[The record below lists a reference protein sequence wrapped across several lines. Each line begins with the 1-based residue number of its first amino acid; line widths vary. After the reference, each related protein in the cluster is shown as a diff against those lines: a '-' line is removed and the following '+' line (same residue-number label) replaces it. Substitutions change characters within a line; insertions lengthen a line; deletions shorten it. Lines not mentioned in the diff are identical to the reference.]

1 MLNGLV
7 FVILGILLGSG
18 CVFLLKKR
26 IFAGEYAKV
35 AAHQAQLEAHKIQ
48 LEAKNLEEAAR
59 AKKQSMLELKEEFAE
74 WKNEYNRKHNE
85 NINRLNVMEKRLIQK
100 EENLDKRYSNLDN
113 KEKELKKK
121 ERELDIQ
128 EEETAALKI
137 SVNKLYE
144 EQRLMLEKI
153 SGLTVQEAKEMIIKQ
168 YEGEARLESAQK
180 LKLID
185 EELKSKS
192 QQMAKDVISNAVQ
205 RIASE
210 HVVSTSVTVIDLP
223 SDEMKGRIIGRE
235 GRNIRALE
243 TATGVDFIV
252 DDTPEAILVSSF
264 DPIRR
269 EIAKQTIQTLIADGR
284 IHPARIEEIV
294 ERIKG
299 NFDTYL
305 RREGENAVL
314 ELGIKEINPE
324 LYFYLGKLKFR
335 SSFGQNVL
343 EHSKDVAMIAAML
356 AREIG
361 VNVNICKRAG
371 LLHDIGK
378 AIDRETEGTHTS
390 LSVELTKKYGESA
403 AVQDAIASHH
413 MDTEFHSIEA
423 VLIQAADSISAARPG
438 ARREILETYIKRL
451 EKLEELSKSFS
462 GVTKAYALQAGREIR
477 VIVNANELDDNHT
490 FLICKDIARK
500 IQDEMEYP
508 GQIKVSV
515 IREVR
520 AIEYAK

>member
-1 MLNGLV
+1 MFTGVV
-7 FVILGILLGSG
+7 FGILGILLGG
-18 CVFLLKKR
+18 GGLFFLKKQ
-26 IFAGEYAKV
+26 IFAGEYRKV
-35 AAHQAQLEAHKIQ
+35 EAQKSQ
-48 LEAKNLEEAAR
+48 LEAKNLEEMAR
-59 AKKQSMLELKEEFAE
+59 AKKQSMLELKEEFAD

-121 ERELDIQ
+121 ERDLDIQ
-128 EEETAALKI
+128 EEETAVLK
-137 SVNKLYE
+137 SKVNNLYE
-144 EQRLMLEKI
+144 EQRLKLEEI
-153 SGLTVQEAKEMIIKQ
+153 SGLTVQEAKELIIKK

-192 QQMAKDVISNAVQ
+192 LQMAQVVISNAVQ

-210 HVVSTSVTVIDLP
+210 HVVSSSVTVIDLP

-269 EIAKQTIQTLIADGR
+269 EIAKQTIETLIADGR

-451 EKLEELSKSFS
+451 EKLEELSKSFP

-490 FLICKDIARK
+490 FLICKDIAKK

>member
-1 MLNGLV
+1 MLYGIV
-7 FVILGILLGSG
+7 FGILGILLGG
-18 CVFLLKKR
+18 GGIFLLKKR
-26 IFAGEYAKV
+26 ILAVEYRKV
-35 AAHQAQLEAHKIQ
+35 EAYKIQ
-48 LEAKNLEEAAR
+48 LEAKNQEEMAR
-59 AKKQSMLELKEEFAE
+59 SKKQSMLELKEEFAD

-128 EEETAALKI
+128 EEETAALKNK
-137 SVNKLYE
+137 VNKLYE
-144 EQRLMLEKI
+144 EQRLKLEEI
-153 SGLTVQEAKEMIIKQ
+153 SGLTVQEAKDLIIKR
-168 YEGEARLESAQK
+168 YEGEARLDSAQK

-210 HVVSTSVTVIDLP
+210 HVVSSSVTVIDLP

-305 RREGENAVL
+305 RREGENVVL
-314 ELGIKEINPE
+314 ELGLKDINSE

-361 VNVNICKRAG
+361 VNVNVCKRAG

-378 AIDRETEGTHTS
+378 SIDRETEGTHTS
-390 LSVELTKKYGESA
+390 LSVELVKKYGESA

-413 MDTEFHSIEA
+413 MDVEFNSIEA

-451 EKLEELSKSFS
+451 EKLEEVSKSFP

-490 FLICKDIARK
+490 FLICKDIAKK

>member
-1 MLNGLV
+1 MTEIALV
-7 FVILGILLGSG
+7 LIGTLLGG
-18 CVFLLKKR
+18 GAVFLLKKR
-26 IFAGEYAKV
+26 IFAGEFRKV
-35 AAHQAQLEAHKIQ
+35 EAYQKQ
-48 LEAKNLEEAAR
+48 LEAKNREELER
-59 AKKQSMLELKEEFAE
+59 SRKQSQLELKEEFAE
-74 WKNEYNRKHNE
+74 WKNEYNRRQNE
-85 NINRLNVMEKRLIQK
+85 KVNRLNATEKRLILK
-100 EENLDKRYSNLDN
+100 EENLDKRYTNLDN

-121 ERELDIQ
+121 ERDLDLQ
-128 EEETAALKI
+128 EEEIGALKTQ
-137 SVNKLYE
+137 VNQLHE
-144 EQRLMLEKI
+144 EQRLKLEKI
-153 SGLTVQEAKEMIIKQ
+153 SGLTVQEAKDLIIKQ

-180 LKLID
+180 LKQIED
-185 EELKSKS
+185 ELKDKS
-192 QQMAKDVISNAVQ
+192 QLLAKEAISNAVQ
-205 RIASE
+205 RIATE
-210 HVVSTSVTVIDLP
+210 HVVSSSVTVIDLP

-243 TATGVDFIV
+243 NATGVDFIV

-269 EIAKQTIQTLIADGR
+269 EIAKQAIETLIADGR

-294 ERIKG
+294 DRIKG
-299 NFDTYL
+299 NFDNYL
-305 RREGENAVL
+305 RKQGEAAVL
-314 ELGIKEINPE
+314 ELGIRDLNPE

-343 EHSKDVAMIAAML
+343 EHSRDVAWVAAML
-356 AREIG
+356 AREVGANI
-361 VNVNICKRAG
+361 NICKRAG
-371 LLHDIGK
+371 LLHDVGK

-390 LSVELTKKYGESA
+390 LSVELARKFGESA

-413 MDTEFHSIEA
+413 MDTAFNSIEA

-451 EKLEELSKSFS
+451 EKLEELSKSFA
-462 GVTKAYALQAGREIR
+462 GVTKAYALQAGREVR
-477 VIVNANELDDNHT
+477 VIVNANELDDNRT
-490 FLICKDIARK
+490 FLICKDIAKK

>member
-1 MLNGLV
+1 MSEIAFLL
-7 FVILGILLGSG
+7 FGILLGG
-18 CVFLLKKR
+18 GAIFLFKKK
-26 IFAGEYAKV
+26 IFAGEYKKNQV
-35 AAHQAQLEAHKIQ
+35 YKNQLEAR
-48 LEAKNLEEAAR
+48 NLEELER
-59 AKKQSMLELKEEFAE
+59 AKKQSLLELKEEFAE
-74 WKNEYNRKHNE
+74 WKNEYNSRHNE
-85 NINRLNVMEKRLIQK
+85 KINRLNVMEKRLIQK
-100 EENLDKRYSNLDN
+100 EENLDKRYTNLEN

-121 ERELDIQ
+121 ERDLAIQ
-128 EEETAALKI
+128 EEENEAVKS

-144 EQRLMLEKI
+144 EQRLKLEKI
-153 SGLTVQEAKEMIIKQ
+153 SGLSVQEAKELIIKQ
-168 YEGEARLESAQK
+168 YEGEARLESAQR
-180 LKLID
+180 LKLIE
-185 EELKSKS
+185 EELKEKS
-192 QQMAKDVISNAVQ
+192 QQLAKDVISNAVQ

-210 HVVSTSVTVIDLP
+210 HVVSSSVTVIDLP

-243 TATGVDFIV
+243 NATGVDFIV

-269 EIAKQTIQTLIADGR
+269 EMAKQAIETLIADGR
-284 IHPARIEEIV
+284 IHPARIEEV
-294 ERIKG
+294 VDRIKG

-305 RREGENAVL
+305 RKQGEAAVT
-314 ELGIKEINPE
+314 ELGIRDLNTE

-335 SSFGQNVL
+335 TSFGQNVL

-361 VNVNICKRAG
+361 ANVNICKRAG
-371 LLHDIGK
+371 LLHDVGK

-390 LSVELTKKYGESA
+390 LSVDLTKKFGEST

-413 MDTEFHSIEA
+413 MDTEFTSIEA

-451 EKLEELSKSFS
+451 EKLEELSKSFA
-462 GVTKAYALQAGREIR
+462 GVTKAFALQAGREIR
-477 VIVNANELDDNHT
+477 VIVNANELDDNRT
-490 FLICKDIARK
+490 FLICKDIAKK
-500 IQDEMEYP
+500 IQEEMEYP

>member
-1 MLNGLV
+1 MFNGIIL
-7 FVILGILLGSG
+7 VILGILLGG
-18 CVFLLKKR
+18 GGVFLLKKKL
-26 IFAGEYAKV
+26 FAGEYRKV
-35 AAHQAQLEAHKIQ
+35 EANKIQLEAYKIQ
-48 LEAKNLEEAAR
+48 LEAKNLEEMAR
-59 AKKQSMLELKEEFAE
+59 AKKQSILELKEEFAE

-85 NINRLNVMEKRLIQK
+85 NINRLNIMEKRLIQK

-121 ERELDIQ
+121 ERDLDIQ
-128 EEETAALKI
+128 EKETADLKN
-137 SVNKLYE
+137 SVTKLHE
-144 EQRLMLEKI
+144 EQRLKLEKI
-153 SGLTVQEAKEMIIKQ
+153 SGLTVQEAKELIIKQ

-192 QQMAKDVISNAVQ
+192 LQMAKDVISNAVQ

-210 HVVSTSVTVIDLP
+210 HVVSSSVTVIDLP

-269 EIAKQTIQTLIADGR
+269 EIAKQTIETLIADGR

-451 EKLEELSKSFS
+451 EKLEELSKSFA

-477 VIVNANELDDNHT
+477 VIVNANELDDNRT
-490 FLICKDIARK
+490 FLICKDIAKK

>member
-1 MLNGLV
+1 MTEIALV
-7 FVILGILLGSG
+7 LIGTILGGVGI
-18 CVFLLKKR
+18 FLLKRR
-26 IFAGEYAKV
+26 IFSAEYRKV
-35 AAHQAQLEAHKIQ
+35 DIYQKQ
-48 LEAKNLEEAAR
+48 LEAKDREEVER
-59 AKKQSMLELKEEFAE
+59 YKKQAQLDLKEEFSE
-74 WKNEYNRKHNE
+74 WKNEYNRRQNE
-85 NINRLNVMEKRLIQK
+85 KVTRLQVTEKRLIQK
-100 EENLDKRYSNLDN
+100 EENLDKRYTNLDN
-113 KEKELKKK
+113 KEKDLKKK
-121 ERELDIQ
+121 ERDLAI
-128 EEETAALKI
+128 EEEEIVAVKNG
-137 SVNKLYE
+137 VNKLFE
-144 EQRLMLEKI
+144 EQRLKLEKI
-153 SGLTVQEAKEMIIKQ
+153 SGLTVQEAKELIIKQ

-180 LKLID
+180 LKQIE
-185 EELKSKS
+185 EELKEKS
-192 QQMAKDVISNAVQ
+192 QQLAKDVISNAVQ
-205 RIASE
+205 RIATE
-210 HVVSTSVTVIDLP
+210 HVVSSSVTVIDLP

-243 TATGVDFIV
+243 NATGVDFIV

-269 EIAKQTIQTLIADGR
+269 EIAKQTIETLIADGR

-294 ERIKG
+294 DRIKG

-305 RREGENAVL
+305 RKQGEAAVT
-314 ELGIKEINPE
+314 ELGIRDLNPE

-335 SSFGQNVL
+335 TSFGQNVL
-343 EHSKDVAMIAAML
+343 EHSKDVALIAAML

-361 VNVNICKRAG
+361 ANVNICKRAG
-371 LLHDIGK
+371 LLHDVGK

-390 LSVELTKKYGESA
+390 LSVDLTKKFGESA

-413 MDTEFHSIEA
+413 MDTAFTSIEA

-451 EKLEELSKSFS
+451 EKLEELSKSFA

-490 FLICKDIARK
+490 FLICKDIAKK
-500 IQDEMEYP
+500 IQEEMEYP

>member
-1 MLNGLV
+1 MTEIALVLIGIMLGAAAVL
-7 FVILGILLGSG
+7 F
-18 CVFLLKKR
+18 LKKK
-26 IFAGEYAKV
+26 IFAGEYRKV
-35 AAHQAQLEAHKIQ
+35 EAYQKQLDARNREE
-48 LEAKNLEEAAR
+48 LER
-59 AKKQSMLELKEEFAE
+59 TRKQSQLELKEEFSE
-74 WKNEYNRKHNE
+74 WKNEYNRRQNE
-85 NINRLNVMEKRLIQK
+85 KVNRLNVTEKRLIQK
-100 EENLDKRYSNLDN
+100 EENLDKRYTNLDN

-121 ERELDIQ
+121 EHDLDIQ
-128 EEETAALKI
+128 EEEIAALKNQV
-137 SVNKLYE
+137 SQLHE
-144 EQRLMLEKI
+144 EQRLKLEKI
-153 SGLTVQEAKEMIIKQ
+153 SGLTVQEAKDLIIKR

-180 LKLID
+180 LKQIE
-185 EELKSKS
+185 EELKEKS
-192 QQMAKDVISNAVQ
+192 QQLAKEAISNAVQ
-205 RIASE
+205 RIATE
-210 HVVSTSVTVIDLP
+210 HVVSSSVTVIDLP

-243 TATGVDFIV
+243 NATGVDFIV

-269 EIAKQTIQTLIADGR
+269 EMAKQAIETLIADGR

-294 ERIKG
+294 DRIKS
-299 NFDTYL
+299 NFDGYL
-305 RREGENAVL
+305 RKQGEAAVT
-314 ELGIKEINPE
+314 ELGIRDLNPE

-335 SSFGQNVL
+335 TSFGQNVL

-361 VNVNICKRAG
+361 ANVNLCKRAG
-371 LLHDIGK
+371 LLHDVGK

-390 LSVELTKKYGESA
+390 LSVDLTKKFGESS

-413 MDTEFHSIEA
+413 MDTAFTSIEA

-462 GVTKAYALQAGREIR
+462 GVTKAYALQAGREVR
-477 VIVNANELDDNHT
+477 VIINANELDDNRT

>member
-1 MLNGLV
+1 MFNGIV
-7 FVILGILLGSG
+7 FGILGILLGG
-18 CVFLLKKR
+18 VAVFLLKKQ
-26 IFAGEYAKV
+26 IFAGEYRKV
-35 AAHQAQLEAHKIQ
+35 EALKIQ
-48 LEAKNLEEAAR
+48 LETRNQEEMAR
-59 AKKQSMLELKEEFAE
+59 SKKQTMLELKEEFAD
-74 WKNEYNRKHNE
+74 WKNDYNRKHNE

-121 ERELDIQ
+121 ERELDLQ
-128 EEETAALKI
+128 EEETAVLKNK
-137 SVNKLYE
+137 VNKLYE
-144 EQRLMLEKI
+144 EQRLKLEEI
-153 SGLTVQEAKEMIIKQ
+153 SGLTVQEAKELIIKR

-180 LKLID
+180 LKQID

-210 HVVSTSVTVIDLP
+210 HVVSSSVTVIDLP

-269 EIAKQTIQTLIADGR
+269 EIAKQTIETLIADGR

-299 NFDTYL
+299 NFDSYL
-305 RREGENAVL
+305 RREGEHAVV
-314 ELGIKEINPE
+314 ELGLKDISPE

-361 VNVNICKRAG
+361 ANVNVCKRAG

-378 AIDRETEGTHTS
+378 SIDRETEGTHTS
-390 LSVELTKKYGESA
+390 LSVELTRKYGESA

-413 MDTEFHSIEA
+413 MDVEFHSIEA

-451 EKLEELSKSFS
+451 EKLEEVSKSFS

>member
-1 MLNGLV
+1 MFYGIV
-7 FVILGILLGSG
+7 FGILGILLGG
-18 CVFLLKKR
+18 VAVFLLKKQ
-26 IFAGEYAKV
+26 IFAGEYRKI
-35 AAHQAQLEAHKIQ
+35 EALKIQ
-48 LEAKNLEEAAR
+48 LETRNQEEMAR
-59 AKKQSMLELKEEFAE
+59 SKKQTMLEMKEEFAD

-121 ERELDIQ
+121 ERELDLQ
-128 EEETAALKI
+128 EEETAVLKNK
-137 SVNKLYE
+137 VNKLYE
-144 EQRLMLEKI
+144 EQRLKLEQI
-153 SGLTVQEAKEMIIKQ
+153 SGLTVQEAKELIIKR

-180 LKLID
+180 LKQID

-210 HVVSTSVTVIDLP
+210 HVVSSSVTVIDLP

-269 EIAKQTIQTLIADGR
+269 EIAKQTIETLIADGR

-299 NFDTYL
+299 NFDNYL
-305 RREGENAVL
+305 RREGEHAVV
-314 ELGIKEINPE
+314 ELGLKDISPE

-361 VNVNICKRAG
+361 ANVNICKRAG

-378 AIDRETEGTHTS
+378 SIDRETEGTHTS
-390 LSVELTKKYGESA
+390 LSVELTRKYGESA

-413 MDTEFHSIEA
+413 MDVEFHSIEA

-451 EKLEELSKSFS
+451 EKLEEVSKSFS

-490 FLICKDIARK
+490 FLICKDIAKK

>member
-1 MLNGLV
+1 MSEIAFLL
-7 FVILGILLGSG
+7 FGILLGG
-18 CVFLLKKR
+18 GAIFLFKKK
-26 IFAGEYAKV
+26 IFAGEYKKV
-35 AAHQAQLEAHKIQ
+35 QVYKNQLEAR
-48 LEAKNLEEAAR
+48 NLEELER
-59 AKKQSMLELKEEFAE
+59 AKKQSLLELKEEFAE
-74 WKNEYNRKHNE
+74 WKNEYNSRHNE
-85 NINRLNVMEKRLIQK
+85 KINRLNVMEKRLIQK
-100 EENLDKRYSNLDN
+100 EENLDKRYTNLEN
-113 KEKELKKK
+113 TEKELKKK
-121 ERELDIQ
+121 ERDLAIQ
-128 EEETAALKI
+128 EEENAAVKI

-144 EQRLMLEKI
+144 EQRLKLEKI
-153 SGLTVQEAKEMIIKQ
+153 SGLSVQEAKELIIKQ
-168 YEGEARLESAQK
+168 YESEARLESAQR
-180 LKLID
+180 LKLIE
-185 EELKSKS
+185 EELKEKS
-192 QQMAKDVISNAVQ
+192 QQLAKDVISNAVQ
-205 RIASE
+205 RIATE
-210 HVVSTSVTVIDLP
+210 HVVSSSVTVIDLP

-243 TATGVDFIV
+243 NATGVDFIV

-269 EIAKQTIQTLIADGR
+269 EMAKQAIETLIADGR
-284 IHPARIEEIV
+284 IHPARIEEV
-294 ERIKG
+294 VDRIKG

-305 RREGENAVL
+305 RKQGEAAVT
-314 ELGIKEINPE
+314 ELGIRDLNTE

-335 SSFGQNVL
+335 TSFGQNVL

-361 VNVNICKRAG
+361 ANVNICKRAG
-371 LLHDIGK
+371 LLHDVGK

-390 LSVELTKKYGESA
+390 LSVDLTKKFGESQ

-413 MDTEFHSIEA
+413 MDTEFTSIEA

-451 EKLEELSKSFS
+451 EKLEELSKSFP
-462 GVTKAYALQAGREIR
+462 GVTKAFALQAGREVR
-477 VIVNANELDDNHT
+477 VIVNANELDDNRT
-490 FLICKDIARK
+490 FLICKDIAKK
-500 IQDEMEYP
+500 IQEEMEYP

>member
-1 MLNGLV
+1 MSNGIV
-7 FVILGILLGSG
+7 FIILGIILGG
-18 CVFLLKKR
+18 GGVFLLKRK
-26 IFAGEYAKV
+26 IFAGEYGKV
-35 AAHQAQLEAHKIQ
+35 AAQKIQ
-48 LEAKNLEEAAR
+48 LEAKNQEEMAR

-121 ERELDIQ
+121 ERDLNIL
-128 EEETAALKI
+128 EEETAVLKNE
-137 SVNKLYE
+137 VNKLHE
-144 EQRLMLEKI
+144 EQRLKLEKI
-153 SGLTVQEAKEMIIKQ
+153 SGLTVQEAKELIIKQ

-180 LKLID
+180 LKMID

-192 QQMAKDVISNAVQ
+192 LQMAQVVISNAVQ

-210 HVVSTSVTVIDLP
+210 HVVSSSVTVIDLP

-269 EIAKQTIQTLIADGR
+269 EIAKQTIETLIADGR

-299 NFDTYL
+299 NFDAYL
-305 RREGENAVL
+305 RREGENVVT

-490 FLICKDIARK
+490 FLICKDIAKK

>member
-1 MLNGLV
+1 MIDAV
-7 FVILGILLGSG
+7 VLGIVGIVLGAG
-18 CVFLLKKR
+18 AVLLLKRKL
-26 IFAGEYAKV
+26 FAGEYRKLEEYR
-35 AAHQAQLEAHKIQ
+35 AQLEAKGQ
-48 LEAKNLEEAAR
+48 EEAAR
-59 AKKQSMLELKEEFAE
+59 SRKQMLLELKEEFAD

-128 EEETAALKI
+128 EEETAALKNQ
-137 SVNKLYE
+137 VNKLYE
-144 EQRLMLEKI
+144 EQRLKLEEI
-153 SGLTVQEAKEMIIKQ
+153 SGLTVQEAKELIIRR
-168 YEGEARLESAQK
+168 YESEARLESAQK
-180 LKLID
+180 LKQIE

-210 HVVSTSVTVIDLP
+210 HVVSSSVTVIDLP

-299 NFDTYL
+299 NFDNYL
-305 RREGENAVL
+305 RREGESAVV
-314 ELGIKEINPE
+314 ELGLKDINPE

-343 EHSKDVAMIAAML
+343 EHSKDVALIAGML

-361 VNVNICKRAG
+361 VNVNVCKRAG

-378 AIDRETEGTHTS
+378 SIDRETEGTHTS
-390 LSVELTKKYGESA
+390 LSVELAKKYGESA
-403 AVQDAIASHH
+403 AVQDAIAAHH
-413 MDTEFHSIEA
+413 MDVEFHSIEA

-500 IQDEMEYP
+500 IQDQMEYP

>member
-1 MLNGLV
+1 MLNGIV
-7 FVILGILLGSG
+7 FVILGIILGG
-18 CVFLLKKR
+18 GGVFLLKKK

-35 AAHQAQLEAHKIQ
+35 AAHKVQ
-48 LEAKNLEEAAR
+48 LEAKNQEEMAR

-85 NINRLNVMEKRLIQK
+85 NINRLNIMEKRLIQK

-144 EQRLMLEKI
+144 EQRLTLEKI

-210 HVVSTSVTVIDLP
+210 HVVSSSVTVIDLP

-371 LLHDIGK
+371 LLHDVGK

-451 EKLEELSKSFS
+451 EKLEELSKSFA

-490 FLICKDIARK
+490 FLICKDIAKK

>member
-1 MLNGLV
+1 MPEVAFLL
-7 FVILGILLGSG
+7 IGILLGG
-18 CVFLLKKR
+18 GAIFLFKHK
-26 IFAGEYAKV
+26 IFAGEYKKV
-35 AAHQAQLEAHKIQ
+35 QAYKNQLEAR
-48 LEAKNLEEAAR
+48 NLEELER
-59 AKKQSMLELKEEFAE
+59 TKKQSLLELKEEFAE
-74 WKNEYNRKHNE
+74 WKNEYNSRHNE
-85 NINRLNVMEKRLIQK
+85 KINRLNVMEKRLIQK
-100 EENLDKRYSNLDN
+100 EENLDKRYTNLDN

-121 ERELDIQ
+121 ERDLVIQ
-128 EEETAALKI
+128 EEENAAVKS

-144 EQRLMLEKI
+144 EQRLKLEKI
-153 SGLTVQEAKEMIIKQ
+153 SGLSVQEAKELIIKQ
-168 YEGEARLESAQK
+168 YEGEARLEAAQK

-192 QQMAKDVISNAVQ
+192 LQMAKDVISNAVQ

-210 HVVSTSVTVIDLP
+210 HVVSSSVTVIDLP

-269 EIAKQTIQTLIADGR
+269 EIAKQTIETLIADGR

-294 ERIKG
+294 DRIKG
-299 NFDTYL
+299 NFDNYL
-305 RREGENAVL
+305 RKQGEAAVL
-314 ELGIKEINPE
+314 ELGIREINPE

-343 EHSKDVAMIAAML
+343 EHSKDVSMIAAML

-361 VNVNICKRAG
+361 VNVNVCKRAG

-413 MDTEFHSIEA
+413 MDTEFTSIEA

-477 VIVNANELDDNHT
+477 VIVNANELDDNRT
-490 FLICKDIARK
+490 FLICKDIAKK

>member
-1 MLNGLV
+1 MSEIAFLLFGI
-7 FVILGILLGSG
+7 ILGGGAI
-18 CVFLLKKR
+18 FLLKKK
-26 IFAGEYAKV
+26 IFAGEYKKV
-35 AAHQAQLEAHKIQ
+35 QLHKSQLEAR
-48 LEAKNLEEAAR
+48 NLEELER
-59 AKKQSMLELKEEFAE
+59 AKKQTLLELKEEFAE
-74 WKNEYNRKHNE
+74 WKNEYNRRHNE
-85 NINRLNVMEKRLIQK
+85 KINRLNVMEKRLIQK
-100 EENLDKRYSNLDN
+100 EENLDKRYNNLEN

-121 ERELDIQ
+121 ERDLAIQ
-128 EEETAALKI
+128 EEENAAVKS

-144 EQRLMLEKI
+144 EQRLKLEKI
-153 SGLTVQEAKEMIIKQ
+153 SGLSVQEAKEMIIKQ

-180 LKLID
+180 LKLIE
-185 EELKSKS
+185 EELKEKS
-192 QQMAKDVISNAVQ
+192 QQLAKDVISNAVQ
-205 RIASE
+205 RIATE
-210 HVVSTSVTVIDLP
+210 HVVSSSVTVIDLP

-243 TATGVDFIV
+243 NATGVDFIV

-269 EIAKQTIQTLIADGR
+269 EMAKQAIETLIADGR
-284 IHPARIEEIV
+284 IHPARIEEV
-294 ERIKG
+294 VDRIKG

-305 RREGENAVL
+305 RKQGEAAVL
-314 ELGIKEINPE
+314 ELGIRELNPE

-335 SSFGQNVL
+335 TSFGQNVL

-361 VNVNICKRAG
+361 ANVNICKRAG
-371 LLHDIGK
+371 LLHDVGK

-390 LSVELTKKYGESA
+390 LSVDLTKKYGESA

-413 MDTEFHSIEA
+413 MDTEFTSIEA

-451 EKLEELSKSFS
+451 EKLEELSKSFT
-462 GVTKAYALQAGREIR
+462 GVTKAFALQAGREVR
-477 VIVNANELDDNHT
+477 VIVNANELDDNRT
-490 FLICKDIARK
+490 FLICKDIAK
-500 IQDEMEYP
+500 KVQEEMEYP
-508 GQIKVSV
+508 GQIKISV

>member
-1 MLNGLV
+1 MFNGMV
-7 FVILGILLGSG
+7 FVILGILLGG
-18 CVFLLKKR
+18 GGIFLLKKKL
-26 IFAGEYAKV
+26 FAGEYRKV
-35 AAHQAQLEAHKIQ
+35 EAYKVQLDAHKIQ
-48 LEAKNLEEAAR
+48 LEAKNLEEMAR
-59 AKKQSMLELKEEFAE
+59 SKKQSMLELKEEFAD

-85 NINRLNVMEKRLIQK
+85 NINRLNIMEKRLIQK

-121 ERELDIQ
+121 ERDLDIQ
-128 EEETAALKI
+128 EEETAVLKGQ
-137 SVNKLYE
+137 VHKLYE
-144 EQRLMLEKI
+144 EQRLKLEKI
-153 SGLTVQEAKEMIIKQ
+153 SGLTVQEAKELIIKQ

-192 QQMAKDVISNAVQ
+192 LQMAQEVISNAVQ

-210 HVVSTSVTVIDLP
+210 HVVSSSVTVIDLP

-269 EIAKQTIQTLIADGR
+269 EIAKQTIETLIVDGR

-305 RREGENAVL
+305 RREGENTVL
-314 ELGIKEINPE
+314 ELGLKEINPE

-361 VNVNICKRAG
+361 ANVNVCKRAG

-403 AVQDAIASHH
+403 VVQDAIASHH
-413 MDTEFHSIEA
+413 MDTEFNSIEA

-451 EKLEELSKSFS
+451 EKLEELSKSFA

-477 VIVNANELDDNHT
+477 VIINANELDDNHT
-490 FLICKDIARK
+490 FLICKDIAKK

>member
-1 MLNGLV
+1 MLIGI
-7 FVILGILLGSG
+7 FFGILGILLGG
-18 CVFLLKKR
+18 VGVFLLKKK
-26 IFAGEYAKV
+26 IFAGEYRKV
-35 AAHQAQLEAHKIQ
+35 EALRIQ
-48 LEAKNLEEAAR
+48 LEAKNQEEMVR
-59 AKKQSMLELKEEFAE
+59 SKKQTMLELKEEFAD

-128 EEETAALKI
+128 EEETAVLKNK
-137 SVNKLYE
+137 VNKLYE
-144 EQRLMLEKI
+144 EQRLKLEEI
-153 SGLTVQEAKEMIIKQ
+153 SGLTVLEAKELIIKR

-180 LKLID
+180 LKQID

-210 HVVSTSVTVIDLP
+210 HVVSSSVTVIDLP

-269 EIAKQTIQTLIADGR
+269 EIAKQTIETLIADGR

-299 NFDTYL
+299 NFDNYL
-305 RREGENAVL
+305 RREGEHTVV
-314 ELGIKEINPE
+314 ELGLKDISPE
-324 LYFYLGKLKFR
+324 LFFYLGKLKFR

-361 VNVNICKRAG
+361 SNVNICKRAG
-371 LLHDIGK
+371 LLHDVGK
-378 AIDRETEGTHTS
+378 SIDRETEGTHTS
-390 LSVELTKKYGESA
+390 LSVELARKYGESA

-413 MDTEFHSIEA
+413 MDVEFNSIEA

-451 EKLEELSKSFS
+451 EKLEEVSKSFS

-477 VIVNANELDDNHT
+477 VIINANELDDNHT